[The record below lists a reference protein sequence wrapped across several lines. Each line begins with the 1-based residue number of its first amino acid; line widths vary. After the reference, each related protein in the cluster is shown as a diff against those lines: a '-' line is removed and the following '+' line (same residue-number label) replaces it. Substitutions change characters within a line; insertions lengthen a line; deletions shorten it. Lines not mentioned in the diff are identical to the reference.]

1 MKSTEE
7 DPESNKPPL
16 INYHLSI
23 YYSNNE
29 AQTKRETAKMPI
41 NKKNNEEEIERTA
54 SKTVSKMNEKC
65 PSPEKESQERSKI
78 NKNQQIINHQI
89 NFENMFRI

>member
-1 MKSTEE
+1 MFPRLKVTAIKNLECPLKLTKNVKSTEE

-29 AQTKRETAKMPI
+29 AQTKRETAKLPI
-41 NKKNNEEEIERTA
+41 NKENNEEEIERTA

-65 PSPEKESQERSKI
+65 PSLEK
-78 NKNQQIINHQI
+78 
-89 NFENMFRI
+89 